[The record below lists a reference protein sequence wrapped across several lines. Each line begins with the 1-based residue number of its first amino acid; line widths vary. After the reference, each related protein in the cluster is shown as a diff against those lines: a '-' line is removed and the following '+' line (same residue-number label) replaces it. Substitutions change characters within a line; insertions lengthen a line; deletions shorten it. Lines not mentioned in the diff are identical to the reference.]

1 MSKRYFSDEIR
12 MIFVFKKKWGNSN
25 RIMSLNPKRRHL
37 TADILFPVTDNQVSD
52 LICSVLCDTALGLYV
67 IQHVCRSNLSTY
79 VYAYASNITFRIC
92 LPLKERVND
101 VHITAENAIKQ
112 NELYTIVQC
121 ISFDKI
127 QLRLRKLYSNDSL
140 GNHVNVINK

>member
-1 MSKRYFSDEIR
+1 M
-12 MIFVFKKKWGNSN
+12 
-25 RIMSLNPKRRHL
+25 
-37 TADILFPVTDNQVSD
+37 
-52 LICSVLCDTALGLYV
+52 
-67 IQHVCRSNLSTY
+67 
-79 VYAYASNITFRIC
+79 YAYASNITFSIC

-101 VHITAENAIKQ
+101 VHVHITAENVIKQ
-112 NELYTIVQC
+112 NELSTIVQC

>member
-1 MSKRYFSDEIR
+1 MSKRCFCDEIR
-12 MIFVFKKKWGNSN
+12 MIFVFKKKWENSN

-52 LICSVLCDTALGLYV
+52 LICSVLCDTALGLQV
-67 IQHVCRSNLSTY
+67 IQHVYRSNLSTY

-101 VHITAENAIKQ
+101 VHVHITAENVIKQ
-112 NELYTIVQC
+112 NELSTIVQC

-127 QLRLRKLYSNDSL
+127 HLRLRNDSL